1 MDEIEEL
8 ERIVEV
14 NLRAW
19 KINLNESCK
28 EVPMMAE
35 MMAKSIIDNGYR
47 KPSSAQGQG
56 MDEERIYKLLKHE
69 QGEIFRQ
76 QKAKLDH
83 LRHYAKAICTAYKEG
98 KLK

>member
-1 MDEIEEL
+1 MDEIKEL

-19 KINLNESCK
+19 KINLHESCK

-47 KPSSAQGQG
+47 KSAQGQG
-56 MDEERIYKLLKHE
+56 MDEEKVMSYQNCGNFVVNKLLISE
-69 QGEIFRQ
+69 R
-76 QKAKLDH
+76 
-83 LRHYAKAICTAYKEG
+83 RRMAKAICTAYKEG